1 MLSRTADHLY
11 WMSRYTERAENTAR
25 MLDVNYQMSLLP
37 QSAEVAEQAWRA
49 LLEISE
55 LTEAFDASH
64 VLMSPQDVIQFMVSD
79 MNNPSSIMRCLQAAR
94 ENARAVR
101 GSMTTEL
108 WETINTTWLEAQ
120 KKMRDGILE
129 AAPSEF
135 FEWVK
140 FRSHQ
145 TRGVQHGTMVRDE
158 VYYFIRL
165 GTFLERADNTA
176 RLLDVKSL
184 TAENMRD
191 HGNDSVDDFYYWA
204 AILRSVSAFET
215 YRKVY
220 RDVITPER
228 VAELLI
234 LRTDMPRSLVACVNE
249 VVDLLGKVRNS
260 HSSKT
265 ITQARNLLA
274 ELRDANI
281 HEILEKGLHQFLTGF
296 LGKVNL
302 VGSGISHDFLLPIE
316 EMAA

>member
-1 MLSRTADHLY
+1 
-11 WMSRYTERAENTAR
+11 MSRYTERAENTAR

-129 AAPSEF
+129 TAPSEF

>member
-1 MLSRTADHLY
+1 
-11 WMSRYTERAENTAR
+11 MSRYTERAENTAR

-37 QSAEVAEQAWRA
+37 QSAEVSEQAWRA

-64 VLMSPQDVIQFMVSD
+64 VLMSPRDVIQFMVSD

-129 AAPSEF
+129 TAPSEF

-191 HGNDSVDDFYYWA
+191 HGSDSVDDFYYWA

>member
-11 WMSRYTERAENTAR
+11 WMSRYTERTENTAR

-37 QSAEVAEQAWRA
+37 QTLEVSEMAWRA

-55 LTEAFDASH
+55 LTELFDQTHEA
-64 VLMSPQDVIQFMVSD
+64 INAKAIIEFMVSD
-79 MNNPSSIMRCLQAAR
+79 LDNPSSIMRCLEAAR

-120 KKMRDGILE
+120 KKIKAGLLDH
-129 AAPSEF
+129 APSEF

-145 TRGVQHGTMVRDE
+145 TRGVQHGTMMRDE
-158 VYYFIRL
+158 AYSFICL
-165 GTFLERADNTA
+165 GSFLERADNTA

-184 TAENMRD
+184 TAENMKAF
-191 HGNDSVDDFYYWA
+191 HQDSVDDFYYWA
-204 AILRSVSAFET
+204 AILRSVSAFEI
-215 YRKVY
+215 YRKAY

-234 LRTDMPRSLVACVNE
+234 LRTDMPRSLVACVAE
-249 VVDLLGKVRNS
+249 VASLLAQVKNAQSSTTLTQTRN
-260 HSSKT
+260 
-265 ITQARNLLA
+265 ILA
-274 ELRDANI
+274 ELRGESIEA
-281 HEILEKGLHQFLTGF
+281 ILEMGLHNYLKLFLE
-296 LGKVNL
+296 KINL
-302 VGSGISHDFLLPIE
+302 VGYGINHDFLLSTE
-316 EMAA
+316 EVPA

>member
-55 LTEAFDASH
+55 LTQAFDANH
-64 VLMSPQDVIQFMVSD
+64 VLMSPKDVIQFMVSD
-79 MNNPSSIMRCLQAAR
+79 MENPSSIMRCLQAAR

-120 KKMRDGILE
+120 KKMRDGILD

-234 LRTDMPRSLVACVNE
+234 LRADMPRSLVACINE

-265 ITQARNLLA
+265 ITQTRNLLA

-281 HEILEKGLHQFLTGF
+281 DEILEKGLHAFLTEF
-296 LGKVNL
+296 LAKVNSI
-302 VGSGISHDFLLPIE
+302 GSGISHDFLVPIE

>member
-55 LTEAFDASH
+55 LTQAFDASH

-108 WETINTTWLEAQ
+108 WETINTTWLEVQ

-129 AAPSEF
+129 TAPSEF